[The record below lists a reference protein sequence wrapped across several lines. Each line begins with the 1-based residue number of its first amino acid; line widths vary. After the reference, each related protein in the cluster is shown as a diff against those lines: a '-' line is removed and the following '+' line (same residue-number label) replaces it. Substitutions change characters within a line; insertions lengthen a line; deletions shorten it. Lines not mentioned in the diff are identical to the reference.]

1 MLKKVEPAIPAN
13 MAELIEAIAADNS
26 LSEVRRRNVCSSIRR
41 FCQVL
46 KLPPEAAVAAF
57 WFFRDRL
64 ARFHPAEAG
73 IKPHRWETIR
83 SDVAFALRHIG
94 LAPDQPKPRP
104 RLSKE
109 WNALRKR
116 SGEMGMRGFGLR
128 GLSRYCDGCGI
139 QPDEVDDAVINDFRA
154 YLEQQTFKTKPER
167 LLREACIFWNRAAD
181 AFPELQLMSVT
192 VPSNR
197 TICTPGWDAV
207 PPSFREEA
215 EHWLATLA
223 EEPDLLSESSRVRAL
238 SPASIKAYRY
248 ALLQAVA
255 GLVNS
260 GWPVDSIT
268 SLCVLADPKAVET
281 ILEFHRARM
290 SVARSQML
298 GQIAHVLVLVAQH
311 VGGSDEGTVKRIKL
325 ARSRVTPPNRGLKNK
340 PKEALRQFVDRD
352 NIEKLL
358 ILPQRIWWRLSR
370 KNDAFTLNDARLM
383 QVAVGIELLL
393 MRPIRRGNL
402 VDLRFGEHIHKIG
415 KQTVIVI
422 DGEDVKNHVAHDYAI
437 PLESARML
445 DFYATRLLPLF
456 GPNPQGFVFPGQIIG
471 RSKSGEQFGRY
482 FRKTIREETGL
493 QVYPHLMRHFGA
505 TLYLTENPEGME
517 VVRRVLGHRSSDTT
531 AQNYAGVHDQI
542 AVQRFDDL
550 VLRIRHKILKEIGN
564 A

>member
-1 MLKKVEPAIPAN
+1 MN
-13 MAELIEAIAADNS
+13 N
-26 LSEVRRRNVCSSIRR
+26 
-41 FCQVL
+41 
-46 KLPPEAAVAAF
+46 
-57 WFFRDRL
+57 
-64 ARFHPAEAG
+64 
-73 IKPHRWETIR
+73 
-83 SDVAFALRHIG
+83 
-94 LAPDQPKPRP
+94 
-104 RLSKE
+104 
-109 WNALRKR
+109 
-116 SGEMGMRGFGLR
+116 FG
-128 GLSRYCDGCGI
+128 
-139 QPDEVDDAVINDFRA
+139 A

-167 LLREACIFWNRAAD
+167 LHREACVLWSQASD
-181 AFPELQLMSVT
+181 AFPELQLKKVT

-197 TICTPGWDAV
+197 AVCTPGWDAV

-215 EHWLATLA
+215 DAWLTTLA

-238 SPASIKAYRY
+238 SQASIRAYRY
-248 ALLQAVA
+248 ALLQSVA

-260 GWPVDSIT
+260 GRPIET
-268 SLCVLADPKAVET
+268 INSLSVLVDPKAVET

-311 VGGSDEGTVKRIKL
+311 VAEIDEGTLKKLKL

-358 ILPQRIWWRLSR
+358 ILPQRIWARLSR
-370 KNDAFTLNDARLM
+370 KNEHTLDDARFM
-383 QVAVGIELLL
+383 QIAVGIELLL

-456 GPNPQGFVFPGQIIG
+456 GPNPQGFLFPGQIIG

-482 FRKTIREETGL
+482 FTKTVRKETGL
-493 QVYPHLMRHFGA
+493 KVYPHLMRHFGA

-531 AQNYAGVHDQI
+531 AQNYTGVHDQI

-550 VLRIRHKILKEIGN
+550 VLRIRHRILKEVGDG
-564 A
+564 

>member
-1 MLKKVEPAIPAN
+1 MLKRVETVAPTN
-13 MAELIEAIAADNS
+13 MNELIETIGVDIT
-26 LSEVRRRNVCSSIRR
+26 LSEVRRRNLCSSIRR
-41 FCQVL
+41 FCQAL
-46 KLPPEAAVAAF
+46 KLTPEAVPAAF
-57 WFFRDRL
+57 WFFRDKL
-64 ARFHPAEAG
+64 ANFHPAEAG
-73 IKPHRWETIR
+73 IKEHRWQTIR

-94 LAPDQPKPRP
+94 LATDQPKPRP

-116 SGEMGMRGFGLR
+116 SEEMGMRGFGLR
-128 GLSRYCDGCGI
+128 SLSRYCDGRAI
-139 QPDEVDDAVINDFRA
+139 KPAEVDDAIMNNFGA

-167 LLREACIFWNRAAD
+167 LHREACILWNRGAD
-181 AFPELQLMSVT
+181 AFPELQLIKVA

-215 EHWLATLA
+215 EAWLATLA
-223 EEPDLLSESSRVRAL
+223 EEPDLLSETARVRAL

-248 ALLQAVA
+248 ALLQSVA

-260 GWPVDSIT
+260 GRPIASIS
-268 SLCVLADPKAVET
+268 SLSVLVDPKAVET
-281 ILEFHRARM
+281 ILEHHRTRM
-290 SVARSQML
+290 SVARSQVL
-298 GQIAHVLVLVAQH
+298 AQIAHVLVLVAQH
-311 VGGSDEGTVKRIKL
+311 VGVSDEGTLKKIKL

-370 KNDAFTLNDARLM
+370 KNAHTIDDARLM
-383 QVAVGIELLL
+383 QVAVALELLL

-402 VDLRFGEHIHKIG
+402 VALRFGEHILKIG

-422 DGEDVKNHVAHDYAI
+422 EGEDVKNHVAHDYAI
-437 PLESARML
+437 PPESARML

-456 GPNPQGFVFPGQIIG
+456 GPNPQGFLFPGQIIG

-531 AQNYAGVHDQI
+531 AQNYTGVHDQI

-550 VLRIRHKILKEIGN
+550 VLRIRNKILKEVGN